1 MTCSTEAINSK
12 VEYSPFDVKFSNV
25 QSGSFDLCDDSKTN
39 ASSRHHEEF
48 PVTVSS
54 TCCYF
59 LAKILRGLLGRS
71 GH

>member
-1 MTCSTEAINSK
+1 MPSKYLIVLLSQAILTCSTEAINSK

-25 QSGSFDLCDDSKTN
+25 QSGSFDLCVDSKTN

-54 TCCYF
+54 TCC
-59 LAKILRGLLGRS
+59 
-71 GH
+71 